1 MAITMEFFVADSD
14 ALAAGMGPR
23 YRDHGLHAV
32 LLAGFYPDEAVLEW
46 ESLFTGEPVRRIAE
60 REPRMVVP
68 IKNDGFGV
76 FEVGE
81 VLRTRLASSDSRRLG
96 EIADLWAAL
105 DSRLDDGVSVEA
117 AAGIL
122 GGVGG
127 LAREATRVGQ
137 GLYCWL
143 FSP

>member
-1 MAITMEFFVADSD
+1 MAITMEFFVAGSD
-14 ALAAGMGPR
+14 AMAAGMRPR
-23 YRDHGLHAV
+23 DRDHGLPAV
-32 LLAGFYPDEAVLEW
+32 FLEGFYPEEAVLEW
-46 ESLFTGEPVRRIAE
+46 ESLFIGEPVRRITG
-60 REPRMVVP
+60 PRMVVP

-81 VLRTRLASSDSRRLG
+81 VLRTSLAGSDARRLG

-105 DSRLDDGVSVEA
+105 DSRLDDEVSAEE

-122 GGVGG
+122 REVG
-127 LAREATRVGQ
+127 AVAKEATKTGQ

-143 FSP
+143 FAP